1 MGFRR
6 SRGSAKERDAPQ
18 TIYCTAV
25 CLTSTRASECVAGD
39 LDLRSLKRPYI
50 ALPAESTPEEVAAIC
65 GRNKVDRVILEITEE
80 DGPATLGKRLKAAM
94 LLRRQNREMCVE
106 LLLDNKR
113 WPGLYAEAKDCVDR
127 GVVSKLYL
135 TDLTTTLVETVGVE
149 RHGRWLSWLLFFAKR
164 AEKSDDTTDAKRRR
178 AAMEKK

>member
-50 ALPAESTPEEVAAIC
+50 ALPAESTPEEIAAIC

-80 DGPATLGKRLKAAM
+80 YGPATLGKRLKAAM
-94 LLRRQNREMCVE
+94 LLRRKTGRSVSSCCWTTNAGRGCMTRQRTA
-106 LLLDNKR
+106 
-113 WPGLYAEAKDCVDR
+113 WIEAWFPSCT
-127 GVVSKLYL
+127 SP
-135 TDLTTTLVETVGVE
+135 T
-149 RHGRWLSWLLFFAKR
+149 S
-164 AEKSDDTTDAKRRR
+164 RRR
-178 AAMEKK
+178 S

>member
-1 MGFRR
+1 M
-6 SRGSAKERDAPQ
+6 
-18 TIYCTAV
+18 
-25 CLTSTRASECVAGD
+25 
-39 LDLRSLKRPYI
+39 
-50 ALPAESTPEEVAAIC
+50 
-65 GRNKVDRVILEITEE
+65 NRVILEITEE
-80 DGPATLGKRLKAAM
+80 YGPATLGKRLKAAM
-94 LLRRQNREMCVE
+94 LLRRQNREICVE

-113 WPGLYAEAKDCVDR
+113 WPGLYAEAKDFVDR
-127 GVVSKLYL
+127 GVVSDLYL

>member
-1 MGFRR
+1 M
-6 SRGSAKERDAPQ
+6 
-18 TIYCTAV
+18 
-25 CLTSTRASECVAGD
+25 AGD

-50 ALPAESTPEEVAAIC
+50 ALPAESTPEEIAAIC

-94 LLRRQNREMCVE
+94 LLRRQNREICVE

-127 GVVSKLYL
+127 GVVSDLYL
-135 TDLTTTLVETVGVE
+135 TDFTTTLVETVGVE

-164 AEKSDDTTDAKRRR
+164 AEKSDDMTDAKRRR

>member
-39 LDLRSLKRPYI
+39 LDLCSLKRPYI
-50 ALPAESTPEEVAAIC
+50 ALPAESTPEEIAAIC

-94 LLRRQNREMCVE
+94 LLRRQNREICVE

-113 WPGLYAEAKDCVDR
+113 
-127 GVVSKLYL
+127 
-135 TDLTTTLVETVGVE
+135 
-149 RHGRWLSWLLFFAKR
+149 
-164 AEKSDDTTDAKRRR
+164 
-178 AAMEKK
+178 